1 MQLRRAASTC
11 QIHGWL
17 KREWDQLQHKK
28 KTCRLNGQTEARG
41 IWGIAVKHPIL
52 YDTIT
57 SCALWNKESEDVP
70 LDQLT
75 SACNLEPDPW
85 NYSSGSDEL
94 LEIWF
99 WRAGE
104 PGATLRE
111 AWGAFRK
118 PCGTL
123 HNLAARSDN
132 SGARSEKLG
141 LRSENSG
148 GTFRKPW
155 GTHKGAR
162 SNNSEARSEN
172 PGHVQ

>member
-1 MQLRRAASTC
+1 M
-11 QIHGWL
+11 
-17 KREWDQLQHKK
+17 
-28 KTCRLNGQTEARG
+28 
-41 IWGIAVKHPIL
+41 L

-57 SCALWNKESEDVP
+57 SCASWNKESEDVP

-85 NYSSGSDEL
+85 NYSSSSDEL

-99 WRAGE
+99 WQAGE

-111 AWGAFRK
+111 AWGALRK

-123 HNLAARSDN
+123 HNLAARSNN

-141 LRSENSG
+141 V
-148 GTFRKPW
+148 
-155 GTHKGAR
+155 
-162 SNNSEARSEN
+162 RSEN
-172 PGHVQ
+172 PGALTAGAAWASAVCPLDGCCRHAPHGGPSTAAVTTTFVDCCKLLLRGRWPCVF